1 MAGAHVRFTDAA
13 IEDLK
18 RLHKKDPQIVR
29 SVLKKCLLIEKNPYA
44 GRGLLGDLIGYRR
57 LVVGNRDWRI
67 VWQVIEAEELS
78 VDIAEIW
85 AAGARADDDVYREMK
100 ERVAAM
106 PGNALTVSLREVVE
120 LLAPGAEIWS
130 THESVDDPIPDWLR
144 TRLLHTA
151 GLHHDRLEG
160 ISGEEAMNLWER
172 FMRGESPF

>member
-67 VWQVIEAEELS
+67 VWRVIEAEELS

-100 ERVAAM
+100 ERVAAL
-106 PGNALTVSLREVVE
+106 PDDALTVSLCEVVE
-120 LLAPGAEIWS
+120 LLTPGADIRP
-130 THESVDDPIPDWLR
+130 THQPVDDPVPDWLR
-144 TRLLHTA
+144 TRLVHTA
-151 GLHHDRLEG
+151 GLHHERLEG
-160 ISGEEAMNLWER
+160 ISGEEAMGLWER
-172 FMRGESPF
+172 FMRGESF